1 VEIKGQGVV
10 VSASKLAV
18 RTKVLVVDDD
28 DRVRGAVKK
37 MLRQRVANLEVVESA
52 SGEDALAK
60 LDADRFDLVLTDL
73 RMPSADGF
81 AVLEKLQSRQP
92 GTPAIVLTGYGS
104 VKDCVESMRRGAVNF
119 VCKPFEMDD
128 LQVAVDKALAGVME
142 REASAAPRPVG
153 GSSAM
158 ARALD
163 EIERVGR
170 TDATVL
176 LRGETGSGKE
186 RLARLVHERS
196 PRAGKPFVAINC
208 GAIPE
213 HLVEAELFGHMRGAF
228 TDATDRR
235 IGKLQQADGGTVFLD
250 EVGEVPMAAQVKLLR
265 FLQERE
271 IAPVGSSEAIPVDV
285 RVVAATHRDLER
297 MVRTGTF
304 REDLL
309 YRLSVVPILVPPL
322 RARHGDVPALVE
334 HFVAAAEERRGRK
347 VSFTAEAIDVLTRY
361 SWPGNVRELEN
372 LIERLAIMAPADQ
385 IGVEHLPEK
394 MRVEVSRS
402 RAEQLPAD
410 GMDLQGALGSIEDA
424 LIDEA
429 LQRTGGNRTDAAQLL
444 GLNRTTLV
452 EKLRRRGRP

>member
-1 VEIKGQGVV
+1 
-10 VSASKLAV
+10 
-18 RTKVLVVDDD
+18 VLVVDDD
-28 DRVRGAVKK
+28 ERVRGVVRRL
-37 MLRQRVANLEVVESA
+37 LRQRVANLELVESA
-52 SGEDALAK
+52 SGDDALAR
-60 LDADRFDLVLTDL
+60 LDEGRFDLVLTDL
-73 RMPSADGF
+73 RMPVTDGF

-92 GTPAIVLTGYGS
+92 GTPAIVVTGYGN
-104 VKDCVESMRRGAVNF
+104 VRDCVDAMRRGAVNF
-119 VCKPFEMDD
+119 VCKPFEIDD
-128 LQVAVDKALAGVME
+128 LSLAVEKALAGLDA
-142 REASAAPRPVG
+142 REAINGPVG
-153 GSSAM
+153 GSAVM

-176 LRGETGSGKE
+176 LRGETGTGKE

-196 PRAGKPFVAINC
+196 ARAGKPFVAINC

-271 IAPVGSSEAIPVDV
+271 IAPVGSSESIPVDV

-297 MVRTGTF
+297 MVRNGTF

-309 YRLSVVPILVPPL
+309 YRLSVVPIVVPPL
-322 RARHGDVPALVE
+322 RVRHGDVPALVA
-334 HFVAAAEERRGRK
+334 HFVDEAETRRGQR
-347 VSFTAEAIDVLTRY
+347 VRFSEDALDALERY

-372 LIERLAIMAPADQ
+372 LIERLAIMTTGDEC
-385 IGVEHLPEK
+385 GLEHLPEK
-394 MRVEVSRS
+394 MRHEVSRA
-402 RAEQLPAD
+402 RAEQLPLD

-429 LQRTGGNRTDAAQLL
+429 LRRTKGNRTDAAQLL

-452 EKLRRRGRP
+452 EKLRRRGNGRG

>member
-1 VEIKGQGVV
+1 
-10 VSASKLAV
+10 VSGSKLATV
-18 RTKVLVVDDD
+18 RTRVLVVDDD
-28 DRVRGAVKK
+28 DRVRGVVKRL
-37 MLRQRVANLEVVESA
+37 LRQRMGNFEVVESA
-52 SGEDALAK
+52 SGDDALAK
-60 LDADRFDLVLTDL
+60 LDGDRFDLVLTDL
-73 RMPSADGF
+73 RMPTADGF
-81 AVLEKLQSRQP
+81 AVLDKLQSRQP
-92 GTPAIVLTGYGS
+92 GTPAIVLTGYGN
-104 VKDCVESMRRGAVNF
+104 VRDCVESMRRGAVNF
-119 VCKPFEMDD
+119 VCKPFE
-128 LQVAVDKALAGVME
+128 LEELSRAVDKALAGAVE
-142 REASAAPRPVG
+142 REDGPRPVG
-153 GSSAM
+153 GSVAM
-158 ARALD
+158 ARAFD

-196 PRAGKPFVAINC
+196 PRAGKPFIAINC

-250 EVGEVPMAAQVKLLR
+250 EVGEVPMVAQVKLLR

-322 RARHGDVPALVE
+322 RARHGDVPQLVS
-334 HFVAAAEERRGRK
+334 HFIEVAAARRGRR
-347 VSFTAEAIDVLTRY
+347 VHFTDEAADVLQRY

-372 LIERLAIMAPADQ
+372 LIERLAIMSPTDE
-385 IGVEHLPEK
+385 IGAEQLPEK
-394 MRVEVSRS
+394 MRTEVTRS
-402 RAEQLPAD
+402 RAEQLPVD

-429 LQRTGGNRTDAAQLL
+429 LRRTNGNRTDAAQLL

-452 EKLRRRGRP
+452 EKLRRRGRS

>member
-1 VEIKGQGVV
+1 MGVSGQ
-10 VSASKLAV
+10 KLATV
-18 RTKVLVVDDD
+18 RTRVLVVDDD
-28 DRVRGAVKK
+28 DRVRGVVKK
-37 MLRQRVANLEVVESA
+37 LLRQRMGNLEVVES
-52 SGEDALAK
+52 SNGDDALAK
-60 LDADRFDLVLTDL
+60 LDVDRFDLVLTDL
-73 RMPSADGF
+73 RMPTADGF
-81 AVLEKLQSRQP
+81 AVLDRLQSRAP
-92 GTPAIVLTGYGS
+92 GTPAIVLTGYGN
-104 VKDCVESMRRGAVNF
+104 VRDCVESMRRGAVNF
-119 VCKPFEMDD
+119 VCKPFEADD
-128 LQVAVDKALAGVME
+128 LNLAVDKALAGVFE
-142 REASAAPRPVG
+142 RADGPRPVG
-153 GSSAM
+153 GSAAM

-196 PRAGKPFVAINC
+196 PRAARPFIAINC

-213 HLVEAELFGHMRGAF
+213 HLVEAELFGHLRGAF
-228 TDATDRR
+228 TDATARR
-235 IGKLQQADGGTVFLD
+235 VGKLQQADGGTVFLD

-271 IAPVGSSEAIPVDV
+271 IAPVGSSEPIPVDV

-309 YRLSVVPILVPPL
+309 YRLSVVPIVVPPL
-322 RARHGDVPALVE
+322 RARHGDVAALVT
-334 HFVAAAEERRGRK
+334 HFVEAAAERRGRR
-347 VSFTAEAIDVLTRY
+347 VSFSDEASDVLQRY

-372 LIERLAIMAPADQ
+372 LIERLAIMSPTDE
-385 IGVEHLPEK
+385 IGAEQLPEK
-394 MRVEVSRS
+394 MRTEVSRS
-402 RAEQLPAD
+402 RAEQLPVD

-429 LQRTGGNRTDAAQLL
+429 LTRTNGNRTDAAQLL

-452 EKLRRRGRP
+452 EKLRRRGKP

>member
-1 VEIKGQGVV
+1 M
-10 VSASKLAV
+10 
-18 RTKVLVVDDD
+18 LVVDDD
-28 DRVRGAVKK
+28 ERVRGVVRRL
-37 MLRQRVANLEVVESA
+37 LRQRVANLELVESA
-52 SGEDALAK
+52 SGDDALAR
-60 LDADRFDLVLTDL
+60 LDEGRFDLVLTDL
-73 RMPSADGF
+73 RMPVTDGF

-92 GTPAIVLTGYGS
+92 GTPAIVVTGYGN
-104 VKDCVESMRRGAVNF
+104 VRDCVDAMRRGAVNF
-119 VCKPFEMDD
+119 VCKPFEIDD
-128 LQVAVDKALAGVME
+128 LSLAVEKALAGLDA
-142 REASAAPRPVG
+142 REAINGPVG
-153 GSSAM
+153 GSAVM

-176 LRGETGSGKE
+176 LRGETGTGKE

-196 PRAGKPFVAINC
+196 ARAGKPFVAINC

-271 IAPVGSSEAIPVDV
+271 IAPVGSSESIPVDV

-297 MVRTGTF
+297 MVRNGTF

-309 YRLSVVPILVPPL
+309 YRLSVVPIVVPPL
-322 RARHGDVPALVE
+322 RVRHGDVPALVA
-334 HFVAAAEERRGRK
+334 HFVDEAETRRGQR
-347 VSFTAEAIDVLTRY
+347 VRFSEDALDALERY

-372 LIERLAIMAPADQ
+372 LIERLAIMTTGDEC
-385 IGVEHLPEK
+385 GLEHLPEK
-394 MRVEVSRS
+394 MRHEVSRA
-402 RAEQLPAD
+402 RAEQLPLD

-429 LQRTGGNRTDAAQLL
+429 LRRTKGNRTDAAQLL

-452 EKLRRRGRP
+452 EKLRRRGNGRG